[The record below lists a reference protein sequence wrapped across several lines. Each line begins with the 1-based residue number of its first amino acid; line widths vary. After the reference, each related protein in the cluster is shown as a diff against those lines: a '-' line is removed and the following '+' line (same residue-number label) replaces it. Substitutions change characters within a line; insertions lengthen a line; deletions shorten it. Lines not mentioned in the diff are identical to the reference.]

1 MGYLRKFPSFVDFSQ
16 IKNKKDIQND
26 NSNISEESQ
35 IPDDMMSKAQELYK
49 DNLQNELLG
58 KLKQVEPVKFEQI
71 VLKLM
76 EKMNYGVGS
85 MTKMSH
91 DGGVDGITNKYELGL
106 EKIYLQAK
114 RYSDNK
120 VNEQEIQNLQVH
132 LAVFRQER
140 EYLSLFFL
148 KESIQRLSFYLLIL
162 LQ

>member
-49 DNLQNELLG
+49 DNLQNELLD

-76 EKMNYGVGS
+76 EK
-85 MTKMSH
+85 
-91 DGGVDGITNKYELGL
+91 
-106 EKIYLQAK
+106 
-114 RYSDNK
+114 
-120 VNEQEIQNLQVH
+120 
-132 LAVFRQER
+132 
-140 EYLSLFFL
+140 
-148 KESIQRLSFYLLIL
+148 
-162 LQ
+162 

>member
-1 MGYLRKFPSFVDFSQ
+1 MEYLRKFPSFVDFSQ

-26 NSNISEESQ
+26 NLNISEESQ

-106 EKIYLQAK
+106 KKSTCKLKDTLITKLMNKKYKI
-114 RYSDNK
+114 
-120 VNEQEIQNLQVH
+120 
-132 LAVFRQER
+132 
-140 EYLSLFFL
+140 FL
-148 KESIQRLSFYLLIL
+148 KESLQKLSFYLLIL